1 MQISI
6 VKTAAGIL
14 TAITCMVAVS
24 ACGNITTP
32 DTGSS
37 SAASSSTTAGGGGGL
52 VADTGSKYAGQYKAG
67 ATATL
72 TAGKPLDMTMG
83 TMDFSPNT
91 LTVAKGTAVTINI
104 KNTSAL
110 NHNFSLDAFHVNQ
123 NVDAGQ
129 SATVTFTPD
138 QAGTYYFYCNVPGHA
153 QAGMVGKLTVQ

>member
-1 MQISI
+1 MQSRI
-6 VKTAAGIL
+6 VKTAAGLL
-14 TAITCMVAVS
+14 TAIACMVAVS

-32 DTGSS
+32 DTGSG
-37 SAASSSTTAGGGGGL
+37 SAASGSTAGGGGGL
-52 VADTGSKYAGQYKAG
+52 VADTGSQYAAHYTAKG
-67 ATATL
+67 TATL
-72 TAGKPLDMTMG
+72 AAGKPLDMTLG

-104 KNTSAL
+104 KNSSAL
-110 NHNFSLDAFHVNQ
+110 GHNFSLDAFHVSQ
-123 NVDAGQ
+123 NIDAGG